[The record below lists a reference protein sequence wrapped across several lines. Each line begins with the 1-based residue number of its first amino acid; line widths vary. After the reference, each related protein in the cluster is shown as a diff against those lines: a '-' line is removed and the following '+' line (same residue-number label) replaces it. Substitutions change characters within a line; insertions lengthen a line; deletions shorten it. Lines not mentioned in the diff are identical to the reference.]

1 MTDRREA
8 TAPSS
13 QAAWRLVELH
23 GCWWAYEGELP
34 PPEAFKTH
42 GRPPQPPILGP
53 YPARAVADAM
63 LHQHLSRRDRGTR
76 ATADPSSGAL
86 RRVRR

>member
-1 MTDRREA
+1 MTDRRGA
-8 TAPSS
+8 TAPSRET
-13 QAAWRLVELH
+13 AWQLVELH
-23 GCWWAYEGELP
+23 GCWWACEGEPP

-53 YPARAVADAM
+53 YPTRVVAEAM
-63 LHQHLSRRDRGTR
+63 LRRHLSRSDRETR

-86 RRVRR
+86 RRARW